1 MPSVTAKGLD
11 SNAIKLIAILAM
23 TVDHIAWAVSPGY
36 PRDWLPLA
44 MHLVGRLTC
53 PIMCYFIAE
62 GFHHT
67 RDVRKYTARLFAFAV
82 ISHFCYIYASA
93 DFVDWRSFIPFY
105 YGAVLNQ
112 TSVMWSLAWGL
123 VMLRVVNS
131 KKLPHGTQ
139 VLLILLICAV
149 SFPSDWSCIAALCIL
164 AFGTNRGDFRAQMTW
179 MLAYVAM
186 YAAVYALAL
195 DAVYGVLQM
204 AVALSIPILL
214 QYNDQRGASPRWNTA
229 MKWLFYLYYPAHLFL
244 IGWLQWRA

>member
-1 MPSVTAKGLD
+1 M
-11 SNAIKLIAILAM
+11 
-23 TVDHIAWAVSPGY
+23 
-36 PRDWLPLA
+36 
-44 MHLVGRLTC
+44 
-53 PIMCYFIAE
+53 
-62 GFHHT
+62 
-67 RDVRKYTARLFAFAV
+67 
-82 ISHFCYIYASA
+82 
-93 DFVDWRSFIPFY
+93 
-105 YGAVLNQ
+105 LNQ

-214 QYNDQRGASPRWNTA
+214 QYNGQRGASPRWNTV

>member
-1 MPSVTAKGLD
+1 MPSVTAKKLD
-11 SNAIKLIAILAM
+11 SNAIKLLAILAM
-23 TVDHIAWAVSPGY
+23 TVDHIAWAVFPGY
-36 PRDWLPLA
+36 PREWLPLA

-67 RDVRKYTARLFAFAV
+67 RDVRKYTARLFVFAV

-93 DFVDWRSFIPFY
+93 DFIDWRSFIPFY

-195 DAVYGVLQM
+195 DVVYGVLQM

-214 QYNDQRGASPRWNTA
+214 RYNGQRGASPRWNTA

>member
-23 TVDHIAWAVSPGY
+23 TVDHIAWAVFPGY

-67 RDVRKYTARLFAFAV
+67 RDIRKYTARLFVFAV

-186 YAAVYALAL
+186 YAAVYVLAL

-214 QYNDQRGASPRWNTA
+214 QYNGQRGASPRWNTA

-244 IGWLQWRA
+244 IGWLQWRS

>member
-23 TVDHIAWAVSPGY
+23 TVDHIAWAVFPGY

-67 RDVRKYTARLFAFAV
+67 RDIRKYTARLFVFAV

-93 DFVDWRSFIPFY
+93 DFVDWRSFIPFF

-214 QYNDQRGASPRWNTA
+214 QYNGQRGASPRWNTA